1 MANPKVI
8 VIGGGVAG
16 LTAAHEL
23 IERGFSVDVY
33 ETRPAWGGKARS
45 QPVVGSGTA
54 GRKDLPGEH
63 GFRFYP
69 RFYTHVIDTMKRIPI
84 PGPGAGPGPSISGP
98 GTPKSVCDNLRA
110 TTESAIALVDTDTWY
125 RFHRRRVSRPFDVLE
140 ALELFFQTLDF
151 DAEDMALFAAKILQF
166 LTTSSARRFAEYEYK
181 SWWDFLEGDLY
192 SARFQ
197 RQLRAVPRTMVAMD
211 PKRGSART
219 VGSISM
225 QLILDYADSGVNND
239 RTMGGPTSEMWFD
252 PWLTH
257 LQALGV
263 TLHAGKH
270 VASLDMTGN
279 QISGVKFADGT
290 TATGD
295 YYVLAVPLD
304 GVTDMISPQM
314 AAADPVLANL
324 KNANLDQLVSWMVG
338 IQYFLYEDVPLV
350 RGHTFYPDSPWALTT
365 ISQPQFWRD
374 LGLFRR
380 TYGPGDVGGLI
391 SVDISDWDTPG
402 TFIPKT
408 AKQCTRDE
416 IAKEVWHQLKAALN
430 GSDPGEDILRDELL
444 HSWHLDDDL
453 DYSAGTLP
461 PKNTS
466 RLLVHPPGS
475 WALRPE
481 AGTAIP
487 NLVLAS
493 DYVRTDTDLASM
505 EGANEAARKAVNSI
519 LARSMSTAGKVPT
532 WPLQEPAYL
541 EPWKRLDERM
551 FQNGQP
557 HLFELLGIRRAAQAA
572 DLLRRF
578 AAFTGI
584 SKVDDL
590 LDEVRATTI
599 IRGLLV
605 RIGIS

>member
-1 MANPKVI
+1 M
-8 VIGGGVAG
+8 IGGGVAG

-23 IERGFSVDVY
+23 VERGFTVHVY

-45 QPVVGSGTA
+45 QPVAGSGTN

-69 RFYTHVIDTMKRIPI
+69 RFYTHVIDTMSRIPM
-84 PGPGAGPGPSISGP
+84 P
-98 GTPKSVCDNLRA
+98 GTPHHVVDNLRP
-110 TTESAIALVDTDTWY
+110 TTESAIALIDHDTWFRFY
-125 RFHRRRVSRPFDVLE
+125 RRKMTKPFDVLE
-140 ALELFFQTLDF
+140 ALELFFQELDF
-151 DAEDMALFAAKILQF
+151 DAEDMMLFGAKILQF
-166 LTTSSARRFAEYEYK
+166 LTTSDTRRLAEYDK
-181 SWWDFLEGDLY
+181 ISWWDFLEGDHY
-192 SARFQ
+192 SQRFQ

-219 VGSISM
+219 VGTISM
-225 QLILDYADSGVNND
+225 QLILDYAEQGVNND
-239 RTMGGPTSEMWFD
+239 RTMGGPTSQMWFD
-252 PWLTH
+252 PWITH
-257 LQALGV
+257 LMSIGV
-263 TLHAGKH
+263 QLHSGAQVDSLEMAGNK
-270 VASLDMTGN
+270 
-279 QISGVKFADGT
+279 ISGVKLAGGG
-290 TATGD
+290 TATAD

-304 GVTDMISPQM
+304 GVTNMITPQM
-314 AAADPVLANL
+314 AAADPVLQNL

-380 TYGPGDVGGLI
+380 GYGNGEVGGLI
-391 SVDISDWDTPG
+391 SVDISDWNTPG

-408 AKQCTRDE
+408 AKQCTPDE
-416 IAKEVWHQLKAALN
+416 IAKEVWEQLKAALN
-430 GSDPGEDILRDELL
+430 GSQPGEDILRDELK
-444 HSWHLDDDL
+444 HSYHLDSDL
-453 DYSAGTLP
+453 DYSGGLP

-481 AGTAIP
+481 AGTAIG

-493 DYVRTDTDLASM
+493 DYVRTYTDLASM
-505 EGANEAARKAVNSI
+505 EGANEAARRAVNVI

-532 WPLQEPAYL
+532 WPLEEPSYL
-541 EPWKRLDERM
+541 EPWKRLDERLYH
-551 FQNGQP
+551 NGQS

-584 SKVDDL
+584 AKLDDL

-599 IRGLLV
+599 IKGILV

>member
-1 MANPKVI
+1 MANPSVI

-23 IERGFSVDVY
+23 IERGFSVDLY
-33 ETRPAWGGKARS
+33 EARPSWGGKARS
-45 QPVVGSGTA
+45 QPVMGTGTN
-54 GRKDLPGEH
+54 GRRDLPGEH

-69 RFYTHVIDTMKRIPI
+69 RFYTHVIDTMNRIPV
-84 PGPGAGPGPSISGP
+84 AGGG
-98 GTPKSVCDNLRA
+98 KVVDHLRP
-110 TTESAIALVDTDTWY
+110 TTESAIALVDNDTWY
-125 RFHRRRVSRPFDVLE
+125 RFYRRKMTRPFDVLE
-140 ALELFFQTLDF
+140 ALELFFQELDF
-151 DAEDMALFAAKILQF
+151 DTEDIALFAAKILQF
-166 LTTSSARRFAEYEYK
+166 LTTSDARRLREYEHK
-181 SWWDFLEGDLY
+181 SWWDFLEGDCY

-219 VGSISM
+219 VGMISM

-239 RTMGGPTSEMWFD
+239 RTMGGPTSQMWFD
-252 PWLTH
+252 PWITH

-263 TLHAGKH
+263 QLHAG
-270 VASLDMTGN
+270 VAIDSLEMAGN
-279 QISGVKFADGT
+279 KISGVKL
-290 TATGD
+290 ATGATVTAD

-304 GVTDMISPQM
+304 GVTNMITPQM
-314 AAADPVLANL
+314 ATADPVLATL
-324 KNANLDQLVSWMVG
+324 KSANLDDLVSWMVG
-338 IQYFLYEDVPLV
+338 IQYFLREDVPLV

-380 TYGPGDVGGLI
+380 TYGGGDVGGLI

-408 AKQCTRDE
+408 AKQCTPEE
-416 IAKEVWHQLKAALN
+416 IAKEVWGQLKAALN
-430 GSDPGEDILRDELL
+430 GPDPGEDTLRDELL
-444 HSWHLDDDL
+444 HSWNLDQDL
-453 DYSAGTLP
+453 DYSAGVP
-461 PKNTS
+461 PKNSS

-475 WALRPE
+475 WSTRPD
-481 AGTAIP
+481 AGTAIG

-493 DYVRTDTDLASM
+493 DYVRTYTDLASM
-505 EGANEAARKAVNSI
+505 EGANEAARRAVNVI
-519 LARSMSTAGKVPT
+519 LARSMSTARKVET
-532 WPLQEPAYL
+532 WPVKEPAYL
-541 EPWKRLDERM
+541 EPWKRLDERLL
-551 FQNGQP
+551 QNGQP

-584 SKVDDL
+584 AKLDDL

-599 IRGLLV
+599 IKGLLV

>member
-1 MANPKVI
+1 MSNPSVI

-23 IERGFSVDVY
+23 IERGYSVDVY
-33 ETRPAWGGKARS
+33 EARPAWGGKARS
-45 QPVVGSGTA
+45 QPVPGSGTN
-54 GRKDLPGEH
+54 GRRDLPGEH

-69 RFYTHVIDTMKRIPI
+69 RFYTHVIDTMSRIPM
-84 PGPGAGPGPSISGP
+84 P
-98 GTPKSVCDNLRA
+98 GTGKHVVDNLRA
-110 TTESAIALVDTDTWY
+110 TTESAIALVDNDTWY
-125 RFHRRRVSRPFDVLE
+125 RFYRRRVVKPFDVLG
-140 ALELFFQTLDF
+140 ALELFFQELDF
-151 DAEDMALFAAKILQF
+151 DAEDLGLFAAKILQF
-166 LTTSSARRFAEYEYK
+166 LTTSDTRRVEEYEHK
-181 SWWDFLEGDLY
+181 SWWDFLEGNLY

-219 VGSISM
+219 VGTISM
-225 QLILDYADSGVNND
+225 QLILDYSDSGVNND

-252 PWLTH
+252 PWIAHLT
-257 LQALGV
+257 ALGV
-263 TLHAGKH
+263 HMHSGAPVDSLEMAGNK
-270 VASLDMTGN
+270 
-279 QISGVKFADGT
+279 ISGVKL
-290 TATGD
+290 ATGAVVTAD

-304 GVTDMISPQM
+304 GVTNLISPQM
-314 AAADPVLANL
+314 AAADPVLQRL
-324 KNANLDQLVSWMVG
+324 RNANLDQLVSWMVG

-374 LGLFRR
+374 LGLFRK
-380 TYGPGDVGGLI
+380 TYGPGEVGGLI

-402 TFIPKT
+402 TYVPKT
-408 AKQCTRDE
+408 AKQCTPDE
-416 IAKEVWHQLKAALN
+416 IAKEVWGQLKAALN
-430 GSDPGEDILRDELL
+430 GKEAGEEVLRDELL
-444 HSWHLDDDL
+444 HSYHLDSDL
-453 DYSAGTLP
+453 DYTAGVP

-481 AGTAIP
+481 AGTAIG

-493 DYVRTDTDLASM
+493 DYVRTYTDLASM
-505 EGANEAARKAVNSI
+505 EGANEAARRAVNVI
-519 LARSMSTAGKVPT
+519 LARSMSTARKCET
-532 WPLQEPAYL
+532 WPLKEPAGF
-541 EPWKRLDERM
+541 EMWKRLDERLY
-551 FQNGQP
+551 QNGQP

-599 IRGLLV
+599 IKGILV

>member
-1 MANPKVI
+1 MANPSVI

-23 IERGFSVDVY
+23 VERGFDVHLY

-45 QPVVGSGTA
+45 QPLAGSGTS

-69 RFYTHVIDTMKRIPI
+69 RFYTHVIDTMSRIPT
-84 PGPGAGPGPSISGP
+84 PGGG
-98 GTPKSVCDNLRA
+98 KVVDRLRA
-110 TTESAIALVDTDTWY
+110 TTESAIALVDNDTWFRFY
-125 RFHRRRVSRPFDVLE
+125 RRSVVKPYDVVE

-151 DAEDMALFAAKILQF
+151 DAEDVALFAAKILQF
-166 LTTSSARRFAEYEYK
+166 LTTSDARRVGEYEYK
-181 SWWDFLEGDLY
+181 SWWDFLEGNHY
-192 SARFQ
+192 SPRFQ

-219 VGSISM
+219 VGTISM
-225 QLILDYADSGVNND
+225 QLILDYATSGVNND

-252 PWLTH
+252 PWIAHLT
-257 LQALGV
+257 ALGV
-263 TLHAGKH
+263 QLHAGT
-270 VASLDMTGN
+270 AIDSIEMAGN
-279 QISGVKFADGT
+279 AISGVKL
-290 TATGD
+290 ATGAVVTAD

-304 GVTDMISPQM
+304 VAHAMITPQM
-314 AAADPVLANL
+314 AAADPALYKL
-324 KNANLDQLVSWMVG
+324 KNTSLDTLVSWMVG

-380 TYGPGDVGGLI
+380 TYGSGEVGGLI

-402 TFIPKT
+402 TFVPKT
-408 AKQCTRDE
+408 AKQCTRAE
-416 IAKEVWHQLKAALN
+416 IAKEVWEQLKAALN
-430 GSDPGEDILRDELL
+430 GRDPGEEILRDELL

-453 DYSAGTLP
+453 DYSAGVP

-475 WALRPE
+475 YDVRPT

-493 DYVRTDTDLASM
+493 DYVRTHTDLASM
-505 EGANEAARKAVNSI
+505 EGANEAARSAVNEI
-519 LARSMSTAGKVPT
+519 LTRSGSTARKADI
-532 WPLQEPAYL
+532 WPLKEPAHL
-541 EPWKRLDERM
+541 DIWKHFDERLY
-551 FQNGQP
+551 QRGQP
-557 HLFELLGIRRAAQAA
+557 HIFELLGIRRAAQAA
-572 DLLRRF
+572 DLIRRF
-578 AAFTGI
+578 TAFTGI
-584 SKVDDL
+584 SKLDDL
-590 LDEVRATTI
+590 LDEVRVTTI
-599 IRGLLV
+599 IKTILV

>member
-1 MANPKVI
+1 VI

-23 IERGFSVDVY
+23 IERGFSVTVY

-45 QPVVGSGTA
+45 QPVVGSGTS
-54 GRKDLPGEH
+54 GRRDLPGEH

-69 RFYTHVIDTMKRIPI
+69 RFYTHVIDTMNRIPV
-84 PGPGAGPGPSISGP
+84 P
-98 GTPKSVCDNLRA
+98 GTSQKVVDHLRP
-110 TTESAIALVDTDTWY
+110 TTESAIALVDHDTWY
-125 RFHRRRVSRPFDVLE
+125 RFYRRRVTKPYDVLE

-166 LTTSSARRFAEYEYK
+166 LTTSDVRRLEEYEKK

-192 SARFQ
+192 SARFK

-219 VGSISM
+219 VGTISM
-225 QLILDYADSGVNND
+225 QLILDYADNGVNND
-239 RTMGGPTSEMWFD
+239 RTMGGPTSQMWFD
-252 PWLTH
+252 PWIAH

-263 TLHAGKH
+263 QMKSGAE
-270 VASLDMTGN
+270 VVSLDMTGN
-279 QISGVKFADGT
+279 KISGITLSTGA
-290 TATGD
+290 TANAD

-304 GVTDMISPQM
+304 AVPHMISPQM
-314 AAADPVLANL
+314 GAADPVLERLRTSNV
-324 KNANLDQLVSWMVG
+324 DQLVSWMVG

-365 ISQPQFWRD
+365 ISQPQFWQD

-380 TYGPGDVGGLI
+380 HYGNGEVGGLI

-402 TFIPKT
+402 TFVPKT
-408 AKQCTRDE
+408 AKQCTPDE
-416 IAKEVWHQLKAALN
+416 IAKEVWGQLKAALN
-430 GSDPGEDILRDELL
+430 GSGPGEEILRDELL
-444 HSWHLDDDL
+444 HSYHLDDDL
-453 DYSAGTLP
+453 DYSVGVP
-461 PKNTS
+461 PKNNS

-475 WALRPE
+475 WATRPD
-481 AGTAIP
+481 AGTAIG

-493 DYVRTDTDLASM
+493 DYVRTYTDLASM
-505 EGANEAARKAVNSI
+505 EGANEAARRAVNVI

-532 WPLQEPAYL
+532 WPLKEPSYL
-541 EPWKRLDERM
+541 DPWKKLDERLY
-551 FQNGQP
+551 QNGQP
-557 HLFELLGIRRAAQAA
+557 HMFELLGIRRAAQAA

-578 AAFTGI
+578 FAFTGI
-584 SKVDDL
+584 SKIDDL
-590 LDEVRATTI
+590 IDEVRATTV